1 MQTEPEYTDTDDRR
15 LRTEAFRME
24 RDLLAGRPVDAALLR
39 ALPESAVKS
48 SAFLTQALGEALL
61 HEGRLAEAKTHLAEA
76 VRRFAAMAFPERLLL
91 AMSALAVASCRS
103 GDKDNA
109 QTLHAFLKRECDAMP
124 PADRPGRLLLALA
137 GGSRLSASP
146 EQGKR
151 WYAEAVEAF
160 EQASQT
166 GEAVFALGEWLLFGG
181 GGRNEAGLSSV
192 AWKIRMWTGLAET
205 REDMRPAGWLAALA
219 DLIMAPTET
228 ACRRLHALLP
238 ALARRLPADLH
249 AGSQALLLRHSLQ
262 LAPDLA
268 ASLVD
273 SLEAARDRC
282 AADHRLQLSVLPA
295 LAEAYSATGQDGH
308 AAAAREEAAQR
319 SRLFPADDLPVS
331 DTKPVETAPLPRT
344 GRFPAIGSPA
354 SLKWRVRLF
363 GGLCFEKGQT
373 TVSRIRWKRKKSQ
386 ELLLYLF
393 LQPNYACTKEQL
405 IDVLQLGEDPAKAA
419 QNLYVLVHQLKATLL
434 GELGVADGVASR
446 GGLIALRED
455 AFDYVDVERYL
466 ALLRVAD
473 QLWRSDRELA
483 GELYRE
489 AWLLY
494 DGLLTEFPYWSWL
507 DPIREY
513 VLERQ
518 ISIVRKLR
526 LLAETAGDAELEE
539 MYGRDWL
546 RLRPYEEEAVQH
558 MLRLLQRTNRTGEL
572 LRLYREYD
580 DWCSRELGIAPSVAL
595 QTYVR
600 GIRDE
605 PLAGESP

>member
-1 MQTEPEYTDTDDRR
+1 MQRETEFTDTDRR
-15 LRTEAFRME
+15 FRSDAVRME
-24 RDLLAGRPVDAALLR
+24 RDLLAGRSVDAAVLR
-39 ALPESAVKS
+39 SFPESVVKS
-48 SAFLTQALGEALL
+48 SALLSQALGEALL
-61 HEGRLAEAKTHLAEA
+61 REGRLAEAKTHLSNA

-91 AMSALAVASCRS
+91 AMSALAVASFRS

-109 QTLHAFLKRECDAMP
+109 QALHAYLKKECDAMP
-124 PADRPGRLLLALA
+124 PADRPGCLLLALA

-146 EQGKR
+146 EQGR
-151 WYAEAVEAF
+151 CWYLEAVEAF
-160 EQASQT
+160 EQASQP
-166 GEAVFALGEWLLFGG
+166 GEAVFAMGEWLLFGG
-181 GGRNEAGLSSV
+181 GGRDAAGLSSV
-192 AWKIRMWTGLAET
+192 AWKIRMWAGLAEI

-219 DLIMAPTET
+219 DLIMDPTE
-228 ACRRLHALLP
+228 AVCRRLNALL
-238 ALARRLPADLH
+238 ASVAGSLPADLH
-249 AGSQALLLRHSLQ
+249 YGSAALLLRHSLHW
-262 LAPDLA
+262 APDLVSA
-268 ASLVD
+268 LVD
-273 SLEAARDRC
+273 ALETARERC
-282 AADHRLQLSVLPA
+282 AADHRLQLSLLPA
-295 LAEAYSATGQDGH
+295 LAEAYAAHGLNGQ
-308 AAAAREEAAQR
+308 AAAAREEAEQR
-319 SRLFPADDLPVS
+319 SRLFPKDEIPVS
-331 DTKPVETAPLPRT
+331 AAKPEAPLPQA
-344 GRFPAIGSPA
+344 GQFPASGPQA
-354 SLKWRVRLF
+354 PLKWRVRLF

-373 TVSRIRWKRKKSQ
+373 TVSRIRWKRKKSL

-419 QNLYVLVHQLKATLL
+419 QNLYVAVHQLKATLF

-473 QLWRSDRELA
+473 QLWRSDPELA

-494 DGLLTEFPYWSWL
+494 DGVLTEFPYWSWL

-513 VLERQ
+513 MLERQ
-518 ISIVRKLR
+518 ISTVRKLR
-526 LLAETAGDAELEE
+526 LLAETSGDDELEE

-558 MLRLLQRTNRTGEL
+558 MFRLLQRTNRTGEL
-572 LRLYREYD
+572 LRLYRDYD
-580 DWCSRELGIAPSVAL
+580 DWCSRELGVAPSVAL
-595 QTYVR
+595 QAYVR

-605 PLAGESP
+605 SLAGESP